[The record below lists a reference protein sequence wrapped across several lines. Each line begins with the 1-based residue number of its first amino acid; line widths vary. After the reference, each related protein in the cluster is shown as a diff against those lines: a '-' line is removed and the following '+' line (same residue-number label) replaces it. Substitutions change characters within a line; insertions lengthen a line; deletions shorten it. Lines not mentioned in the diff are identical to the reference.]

1 MSFATKILQN
11 FVYVVKYKQENPRKD
26 NNMIYI
32 FIAIIV
38 ILLVLLFFATKIM
51 DVAGASKRCEGND
64 NLKYL
69 KAKNFDNLNARPVNF
84 KSDKGQTLNGFL
96 YSSAKVDT
104 YKALIV
110 FSHGMGAGHLAY
122 TTEINY
128 FAQKGYL
135 VLAYDNTGTCSSEG
149 EKLYGFAQ
157 GIIDLKYALDFVK
170 SREDLKD
177 LPLLL
182 AGHSWGA
189 YSVCNVSAIT
199 SIKDIKGIVAFSPF
213 NSMNKLLSD
222 NAKLKTK
229 MNLSVFS
236 PFFDLINLI
245 RFGKAGVLRSCD
257 TINNNSIPTLIM
269 HGGNDLQVT
278 LHNSPVGLKNR
289 ISNNPNARTVLYE
302 SKYHNVYLAK
312 DAEQYLNDTF
322 AKIES
327 LGDNSP
333 EAYEIYQNIDYALIT
348 KEDLAVMET
357 ANSFFEE
364 CVMKRDFLT
373 ESGENDI

>member
-1 MSFATKILQN
+1 
-11 FVYVVKYKQENPRKD
+11 
-26 NNMIYI
+26 MIY
-32 FIAIIV
+32 FSIAIIV
-38 ILLVLLFFATKIM
+38 ILLVLLFFAKTIM
-51 DVAGASKRCEGND
+51 DFAGVSKRCEGNE

-69 KAKNFDNLNARPVNF
+69 KAKNFDNLNARPVDF

-104 YKALIV
+104 HKALII

-135 VLAYDNTGTCSSEG
+135 VLAYDNTGTCTSEG

-157 GIIDLKYALDFVK
+157 GVIDLKHAIAFAK
-170 SREDLKD
+170 SREDTKD

-182 AGHSWGA
+182 VGHSWGA
-189 YSVCNVSAIT
+189 YSVCNVSVIT
-199 SIKDIKGIVAFSPF
+199 DEADIKGIVAFSPF
-213 NSMNKLLSD
+213 NSMNKLLRD
-222 NAKLKTK
+222 NAKQKTK
-229 MNLSVFS
+229 MNLSIFS

-245 RFGKAGVLRSCD
+245 RFGKAGILRSCN
-257 TINNNSIPTLIM
+257 TIDSNSIPTLIM

-278 LHNSPVGLKNR
+278 LRNSPVGLKNR

-322 AKIES
+322 AKIAT
-327 LGDNSP
+327 LGENSP
-333 EAYEIYQNIDYALIT
+333 EAYEIYQNIDYSLIT
-348 KEDLAVMET
+348 KEDLTVMET
-357 ANSFFEE
+357 ANSFLEE
-364 CVMKRDFLT
+364 CVMKRDFLL
-373 ESGENDI
+373 E

>member
-1 MSFATKILQN
+1 
-11 FVYVVKYKQENPRKD
+11 
-26 NNMIYI
+26 MIYI
-32 FIAIIV
+32 SIAIIV
-38 ILLVLLFFATKIM
+38 ILLIFLLFAKTIMNFAG
-51 DVAGASKRCEGND
+51 VSNRCEGNE

-69 KAKNFDNLNARPVNF
+69 KAKNFDNLNARPIDF

-104 YKALIV
+104 YKALII

-135 VLAYDNTGTCSSEG
+135 VLAYDNTGTCTSEG

-157 GIIDLKYALDFVK
+157 GVIDLKHAIKFVK
-170 SREDLKD
+170 SREDTKD

-182 AGHSWGA
+182 VGHSWGA
-189 YSVCNVSAIT
+189 YSVCNVSAIVDEA
-199 SIKDIKGIVAFSPF
+199 DIKGIVAFSPF
-213 NSMNKLLSD
+213 NSMNKLLRD
-222 NAKLKTK
+222 NAKQRTK

-245 RFGKAGVLRSCD
+245 RFGKAGILRSCN
-257 TINNNSIPTLIM
+257 TIDSNSIPTLIM

-278 LHNSPVGLKNR
+278 LRNSPVGLKSR
-289 ISNNPNARTVLYE
+289 LSNNPNARTVLYE

-322 AKIES
+322 AKIAT
-327 LGDNSP
+327 LGENSP
-333 EAYEIYQNIDYALIT
+333 EAYEIYQNIDYSLIT
-348 KEDLAVMET
+348 KEDLTVMET
-357 ANSFFEE
+357 ANSFLEE
-364 CVMKRDFLT
+364 CAMKRDFLQ
-373 ESGENDI
+373 E

>member
-1 MSFATKILQN
+1 
-11 FVYVVKYKQENPRKD
+11 
-26 NNMIYI
+26 MIYI
-32 FIAIIV
+32 PIAIIV
-38 ILLVLLFFATKIM
+38 ILLIFFLLAKTIM
-51 DVAGASKRCEGND
+51 DFAGVSKRCEGNE

-69 KAKNFDNLNARPVNF
+69 KAKNFDNLNARPVDF

-96 YSSAKVDT
+96 YSSAKVDD

-135 VLAYDNTGTCSSEG
+135 VLAYDNTGTCTSEG

-157 GIIDLKYALDFVK
+157 GVIDLKHALDFVK
-170 SREDLKD
+170 SRDDLKD
-177 LPLLL
+177 MPLLL
-182 AGHSWGA
+182 LGHSWGA

-199 SIKDIKGIVAFSPF
+199 PVKDIKGIVAFSPF
-213 NSMNKLLSD
+213 NSMNKLLRD
-222 NAKLKTK
+222 NAKQQTK

-236 PFFDLINLI
+236 PFFDIINLL
-245 RFGKAGVLRSCD
+245 RFGKAGILRSCD
-257 TINNNSIPTLIM
+257 TIDNNSIPTLIL

-278 LHNSPVGLKNR
+278 LRNSPVGLKNR

-322 AKIES
+322 AKIAT
-327 LGDNSP
+327 LGENSP

-348 KEDLAVMET
+348 KEDLTVMET

-364 CVMKRDFLT
+364 CVMKRDFLQ
-373 ESGENDI
+373 E